1 MPRWPQA
8 PDAEDYMQ
16 AALTA
21 WRVGGLYRSPQ
32 ACADAHGVPPTTF

>member
-8 PDAEDYMQ
+8 TGTEDRLQ

-21 WRVGGLYRSPQ
+21 WRVSGLYKSAEAYAKAYR
-32 ACADAHGVPPTTF
+32 VLPTTF